1 VSKRNFLSGSVVVVV
16 VVVAVLFH
24 LYGPPTQGRD

>member
-1 VSKRNFLSGSVVVVV
+1 MVQVQQRHDAIV

-24 LYGPPTQGRD
+24 C